1 MNAQFI
7 TEELIDMG
15 YENQLEKLKKLIEN
29 RETAMHNY
37 KINYLWLKRMY
48 RKAKI
53 TSEIAEKYSRRL
65 RKQHE
70 NELNR
75 LRVQF
80 SRVKSQ
86 FDESDLQLLTDTF

>member
-1 MNAQFI
+1 
-7 TEELIDMG
+7 
-15 YENQLEKLKKLIEN
+15 
-29 RETAMHNY
+29 
-37 KINYLWLKRMY
+37 MY

-53 TSEIAEKYSRRL
+53 TSEIAEKYSRKL

>member
-1 MNAQFI
+1 MV
-7 TEELIDMG
+7 
-15 YENQLEKLKKLIEN
+15 K
-29 RETAMHNY
+29 HNY
-37 KINYLWLKRMY
+37 KINYLRLKRMH

-53 TSEIAEKYSRRL
+53 TDEIAQKYSRKL
-65 RKQHE
+65 KKQHE
-70 NELNR
+70 NELNG